1 MYDIKCN
8 TSIFVITITSSS
20 LLIYT
25 FEYTHIKCSKRLVSI
40 IAHINSYT
48 RSGYTS
54 LINQS
59 LLYKSD
65 KSDNEAFTHCMMCV
79 CVCRC
84 CSNAAYYTCGC
95 NYMYKWKRYFRTSV
109 RLISLHAKFSIATIY
124 INDNDPST
132 ACKFVF
138 ILGIS
143 RWKYISNISMSM

>member
-8 TSIFVITITSSS
+8 TSTFVITITSSS

-25 FEYTHIKCSKRLVSI
+25 FKYTPIKCSKRLESI

-54 LINQS
+54 SINQS

-79 CVCRC
+79 YVCVSMLFKC
-84 CSNAAYYTCGC
+84 CFPSLRTTRVDATTCTNENDIFVYLFDLFPC
-95 NYMYKWKRYFRTSV
+95 MQ
-109 RLISLHAKFSIATIY
+109 SLA
-124 INDNDPST
+124 
-132 ACKFVF
+132 
-138 ILGIS
+138 L
-143 RWKYISNISMSM
+143 